1 MKQIRTGYEYEEKL
15 ERLAQRCKKAYI
27 RNTEDS
33 IAYIEHVCEYSDV
46 DYRELINKIK
56 NLIEIED

>member
-1 MKQIRTGYEYEEKL
+1 MKQINTGYEYEEKL

-33 IAYIEHVCEYSDV
+33 ISYIEYLCEYHGV

-56 NLIEIED
+56 NLIEFED